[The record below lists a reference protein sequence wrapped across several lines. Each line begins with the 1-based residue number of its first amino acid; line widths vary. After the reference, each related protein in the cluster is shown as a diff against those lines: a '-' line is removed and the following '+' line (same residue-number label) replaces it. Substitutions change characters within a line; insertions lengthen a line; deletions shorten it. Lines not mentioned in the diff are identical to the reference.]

1 MCFEIQNGFSH
12 AAYIIYGSGAY
23 IPRQE
28 VVCERTHIPIFKG
41 ERRAMCEISACL
53 FYSWAFGTKFGA
65 SSVRGFCEGDGPLG
79 PCGAASEE
87 VPNQFIAGLRSR
99 K

>member
-28 VVCERTHIPIFKG
+28 VVCERTYIYTFSKARDGPCVKYLPVYFIPG
-41 ERRAMCEISACL
+41 PLEQNSVRHPCVISAKEMVL
-53 FYSWAFGTKFGA
+53 SGPAA
-65 SSVRGFCEGDGPLG
+65 LRVRKCQTN
-79 PCGAASEE
+79 S
-87 VPNQFIAGLRSR
+87 
-99 K
+99 